1 MLAFEP
7 FSCAV
12 LACAIEHIVCSSRP
26 RALIP
31 RARVWIRRNSEH
43 VLDAVSQE
51 ITEPVLDITN
61 TIDVNATIAAIA
73 LLMIARAVLMLPAS
87 HRRR

>member
-1 MLAFEP
+1 
-7 FSCAV
+7 
-12 LACAIEHIVCSSRP
+12 
-26 RALIP
+26 
-31 RARVWIRRNSEH
+31 

-73 LLMIARAVLMLPAS
+73 LLMIARAVLMLAAS